1 VVADAGRVIAGSAR
15 GVRLAAPGAG
25 TRPLADRVKQA
36 VFGSLEPALLEAAVL
51 DLCAGSGGAAIE
63 ALSRGA
69 SRAVLVERD
78 SGTCRVIAENLRR
91 AGVADRARVV
101 RADALAYLRGPAA
114 ADGPFDVVILDP
126 PYAEVELRE
135 GCLRELGA
143 RDGPLGP
150 EALVVATGF
159 GKLPP
164 PTSAGLLRS
173 TRERRFG
180 ETLVVF
186 YRRAAPEDVPPPSG
200 A

>member
-1 VVADAGRVIAGSAR
+1 VVADAGRVVAGSAR
-15 GVRLAAPGAG
+15 GIRLAAPGAG

-36 VFGSLEPALLEAAVL
+36 VFGSLDPALPEATVL

-69 SRAVLVERD
+69 ARAILVERD
-78 SGTCRVIAENLRR
+78 VGTCRVIAENLRR

-101 RADALAYLRGPAA
+101 RADALAYLRGLAT

-126 PYAEVELRE
+126 PYAEVELRDA
-135 GCLRELGA
+135 CLRQLGTP
-143 RDGPLGP
+143 DGPLGHDG
-150 EALVVATGF
+150 LVVATGF
-159 GKLPP
+159 AKVPP
-164 PTSAGLLRS
+164 PMTAGLLRS

>member
-1 VVADAGRVIAGSAR
+1 MADAGRVIAGSAR

-36 VFGSLEPALLEAAVL
+36 VFGSLEPALPDAAVL
-51 DLCAGSGGAAIE
+51 DLCAGSGAAAIE

-69 SRAVLVERD
+69 GRAVLVERD
-78 SGTCRVIAENLRR
+78 AGTCRVIAENLRR
-91 AGVADRARVV
+91 AGVTDRARVV
-101 RADALAYLRGPAA
+101 RGEALAYLRGSAS
-114 ADGPFDVVILDP
+114 ADGPFDIAILDP

-135 GCLRELGA
+135 ACLAELGA
-143 RDGPLGP
+143 PNGPLGP
-150 EALVVATGF
+150 GALVVATGF
-159 GKLPP
+159 GKRPP
-164 PTSAGLLRS
+164 PAAAGLLRS

-186 YRRAAPEDVPPPSG
+186 YRCAAPEDVPPPSG

>member
-1 VVADAGRVIAGSAR
+1 MADAGRVVAGSAR

-36 VFGSLEPALLEAAVL
+36 VFGSLEPELPEAAVL
-51 DLCAGSGGAAIE
+51 DLCSGSGGGAIE

-69 SRAVLVERD
+69 RRAILVERD
-78 SGTCRVIAENLRR
+78 PGTCRVIRENLRR
-91 AGVADRARVV
+91 TGVADRARVV
-101 RADALAYLRGPAA
+101 RADVLAYLRGPAA

-135 GCLRELGA
+135 ACLRELGA
-143 RDGPLGP
+143 PDGPLGP
-150 EALVVATGF
+150 DAVVVATGF
-159 GKLPP
+159 GKRPP
-164 PTSAGLLRS
+164 PQSAGLLRS

-186 YRRAAPEDVPPPSG
+186 YRRAAAEDGPLPAG